1 MEHSSSRA
9 ICSNVSQSSSRHW
22 NVLAVFLFRSALMV
36 VYTTRLSHMETYRT
50 RPGQTKGGCA

>member
-22 NVLAVFLFRSALMV
+22 NVRAVFLFKSALMV

-50 RPGQTKGGCA
+50 LHWQRNC